1 MVLRMVRM
9 DEQPRVYDRI
19 LSNHLRENR
28 QMAFVSG
35 PRQVGKTTTCRHE
48 GNLYLNWDI
57 LEDQR
62 KILRGPVTVAEAVG
76 LEQAHA
82 KPPVLVL
89 DELHKYP
96 KWKQFLKGFFDG
108 YADRVKII
116 VTGSSRLDVFR
127 KGGDSLMGRYFL
139 YRMHPFSVGEI
150 ARTSAPTNPVHKA
163 APIQEADWTAL
174 WDHGGFPEPYLK
186 RSESF
191 TRRWQSLRLRQLTKE
206 DLRELTQL
214 QDLGAIE
221 VLVQILAERSGQQLT
236 YASLAQDINISGATA
251 KRWVG
256 ILEQM
261 HYGFRV
267 APWFKSVANSLRKEP
282 KWFLR
287 DWSGIADQG
296 SRAETFVAC
305 HLLKA
310 TEGWTDLGL
319 GNFELRYL
327 RTKMKKEIDFLVVR
341 DGKPWILI
349 EVKLSVQRLSPALK
363 DFQDTLGAQHA
374 FQVVIDSPY
383 EEMDCFELRTPIAV
397 PARTFLSQLM

>member
-1 MVLRMVRM
+1 MVEMTERLRI
-9 DEQPRVYDRI
+9 YDSV
-19 LSNHLRENR
+19 LETHLKENR

-48 GNLYLNWDI
+48 SDLYLSWDI

-62 KILRGPVTVAEAVG
+62 KIIRGPTTVANS
-76 LEQAHA
+76 LELDRARA
-82 KPPVLVL
+82 KPPVLVF

-108 YADRVKII
+108 YSDKAKVI
-116 VTGSSRLDVFR
+116 VTGSSRLNIYR
-127 KGGDSLMGRYFL
+127 RGGDSLMGRYFL

-150 ARTSAPTNPVHKA
+150 ARTLAPTTPIHKPS
-163 APIQEADWTAL
+163 PIPEDDWTAL
-174 WDHGGFPEPYLK
+174 WTHGGFPEPYLR
-186 RSESF
+186 RSDSF
-191 TRRWQSLRLRQLTKE
+191 TRRWRSFRLSQLAKE
-206 DLRELTQL
+206 DLREVTML
-214 QDLGAIE
+214 QDLGTME

-236 YASLAQDINISGATA
+236 YAGIAQDTNIAGDTA

-256 ILEQM
+256 LLEQM

-287 DWSGIADQG
+287 DWSGVADEG
-296 SRAETFVAC
+296 ARAETFVGC

-310 TEGWTDLGL
+310 VEGWTDLGL
-319 GNFELRYL
+319 GMFELRYI
-327 RTKMKKEIDFLVVR
+327 RTKLRKEVDFLVVK
-341 DGKPWILI
+341 DGKPWLLV
-349 EVKLSVQRLSPALK
+349 EVKLSERTLSPALR
-363 DFQDTLGAQHA
+363 DFQGALAAPYA
-374 FQVVIDSPY
+374 FQVVVNLPY
-383 EEMDCFELRTPIAV
+383 EEVDCFSFRNPTVV